1 MKNCKKEAMEHQYN
15 IQFETIEKRGAV
27 KMGPTAS
34 HLWRNDPRHLC
45 FLLSRYKFC
54 SKVLSG
60 KKKVL
65 EVGCGEA
72 FGTPLVLQT
81 VSSLHGIDFDPLY
94 IDWAKDVTGKEN
106 PRSSFSV
113 IDITKQVPD
122 GGPYDAVYALD
133 FIEHINK
140 KNENSAMSN
149 ICKVLTEDAICILGT
164 PNLTASKYSGRDSK
178 IGHINLKSEESLRNL
193 AQKYFDSVI
202 IFSMND
208 EVVHTGYYPMAH
220 YLFAVCLGVKKR

>member
-1 MKNCKKEAMEHQYN
+1 MKNCGKEAIEHQYN
-15 IQFETIEKRGAV
+15 IQFETIEKCGAV

-60 KKKVL
+60 KKNVL

-72 FGTPLVLQT
+72 FGMPLVLQT
-81 VSSLHGIDFDPLY
+81 VQHVHGIDFDPLF
-94 IDWAKDVTGKEN
+94 IEWAEKVTQKEMS
-106 PRSSFSV
+106 RCSFSV
-113 IDITKQVPD
+113 LDITKNSPKN
-122 GGPYDAVYALD
+122 GPYDGAYALD
-133 FIEHINK
+133 FIEHICIEV
-140 KNENSAMSN
+140 ENAAMQH
-149 ICKVLTEDAICILGT
+149 ICKVLSKNAMCILGT
-164 PNLTASKYSGRDSK
+164 PNITASKYASEDSK

-220 YLFAVCLGVKKR
+220 YLFAVCSGVKKR